1 MRRERRRKGN
11 SVEAYLCVSALVQNI
26 LLEPRDFQ
34 RGYAARASPTG
45 GPEEGGVAKEPG
57 RMTSEGGII
66 GRASVRATTPR

>member
-1 MRRERRRKGN
+1 MRRERRERDN
-11 SVEAYLCVSALVQNI
+11 VEAYLCESALVQNI

-57 RMTSEGGII
+57 RMTSEEGII
-66 GRASVRATTPR
+66 GRAHVPATALM